1 MNMNP
6 SQHPRVINNFFLVFI
21 LLFSGMA
28 QAVSPQRILPGT
40 GTPLSKIVL
49 SDILKDLDIN
59 PNGLSGSDWKELA
72 LALDDPIHL
81 IGPYRIG
88 HYHDNR
94 YALFLSPVRR
104 DFFFS
109 RFDLQK
115 HSSDTLFTQFFTEK
129 NHGIRQE
136 RSFEDSK
143 RNWDEFLDGLRDA
156 KIQGRTQIKETDLE
170 AAAMSFIYKKFPN
183 RNHRI
188 IDEYLRVD
196 ELTYMWDVTSMGMF
210 FYYKFNINHYISPY
224 FTLTSDHY
232 YHQLIMNMIW
242 EPSFLKQGNNLSLI
256 ESKEFALK
264 IWKDVTEEISRQGEP
279 GMASFSFA
287 EFVVQSVETI
297 WDPAYSSQMGEAFMR
312 AMEEAA
318 REDDRLAQ
326 LVKTVQEFASNHSNA
341 QGNYRENLL
350 EIIQEAVL

>member
-6 SQHPRVINNFFLVFI
+6 SQYTRGVNRFLFAFI

-28 QAVSPQRILPGT
+28 QAISPQRILPGT

-59 PNGLSGSDWKELA
+59 PNGLSGSDWRELPLA
-72 LALDDPIHL
+72 LNDPTHL
-81 IGPYRIG
+81 IGPYRIE

-94 YALFLSPVRR
+94 YALFSSPVSR

-115 HSSDTLFTQFFTEK
+115 HSSDTLFTQLFTEEI
-129 NHGIRQE
+129 HGIRQE
-136 RSFEDSK
+136 LFFEDSK

-183 RNHRI
+183 TYHRI

-196 ELTYMWDVTSMGMF
+196 ELTYMWALSGMGQF

-224 FTLTSDHY
+224 FTLTSDHH

-242 EPSFLKQGNNLSLI
+242 EPSFLKQGNNLALI

-264 IWKDVTEEISRQGEP
+264 IWKDVTEEITRRGNP

-287 EFVVQSVETI
+287 EFVVKSVEAI

-326 LVKTVQEFASNHSNA
+326 LVKTVQEFASNRSNV